1 MTMTERTY
9 RNREPLDPEI
19 RALFDQTLAAREANP
34 RVLDAAVMR
43 AGEPLIEAF
52 FNIGAP
58 AVAIE
63 RQIAI
68 PGPAG
73 EIPAAVH
80 APAGEGLPVILYA
93 HGGGYCVMSTRT
105 HAKVTKE
112 LANGVGAV
120 VVSIDYLL
128 APEHPHPAG
137 IDDCVAAYC
146 WLRANAGELGGD
158 PSRIAMGGDSAG
170 GGIVAAAAQRLV
182 AAGETPDAVLINCGW
197 LDLRMDS
204 TSCELYLDDD
214 PLIDREVME
223 YWRACYASEP
233 AQWSDPA
240 VSPGLGD
247 VAAYPPAYIVAA
259 GIDPLCA
266 ENEAFA
272 ARLRDAGRDVT
283 LARYAGMPH
292 VFTYL
297 PMISAAPPAVQ
308 AMCAWLRGRLVGV

>member
-9 RNREPLDPEI
+9 RNREPLDPQI
-19 RALFDQTLAAREANP
+19 RALFDQTLVAREANP

-43 AGEPLIEAF
+43 SGEALVEAF

-58 AVAIE
+58 AVAVE

-68 PGPAG
+68 LGPAAD
-73 EIPAAVH
+73 IPATVH
-80 APAGEGLPVILYA
+80 APTGERLPVILYA
-93 HGGGYCVMSTRT
+93 HGGGYCVMSSRT

-112 LANGVGAV
+112 LANGAGAV
-120 VVSIDYLL
+120 VVSIDYRL

-137 IDDCVAAYC
+137 IDDCVAAYS
-146 WLRANAGELGGD
+146 WLREHAGDLGGD
-158 PSRIAMGGDSAG
+158 PSRIALGGDSAG

-182 AAGETPDAVLINCGW
+182 AAGETPRAVLINCGW
-197 LDLRMDS
+197 LDLRMAS
-204 TSCELYLDDD
+204 KSCELYLDDD

-223 YWRACYASEP
+223 FWRGCYAPEP
-233 AQWSDPA
+233 QQWHNPD

-247 VAAYPPAYIVAA
+247 VSAFPPAYVVAA

-272 ARLRDAGRDVT
+272 ARLRDAGSDVT
-283 LARYAGMPH
+283 LARYDGMPH

-297 PMISAAPPAVQ
+297 PGLGAGPPAV
-308 AMCAWLRGRLVGV
+308 AAYCAWLRERLDG